1 MTHQIDIVV
10 DEKYVQEIDSCE
22 LEQLLNRLLQEIGPS
37 KNSHLTLTITGDE
50 ILQELNNAHRGL
62 DYPTDVLSYPQSE
75 DNDLFFPQNEFDADN
90 YLGDIVI
97 SYPAAVRN
105 TISSSTDIV
114 QEIKHLVV
122 HGALHLL
129 GHDHDSLSSEKNMT
143 EQEVLLLGEW
153 VRDIWND

>member
-10 DEKYVQEIDSCE
+10 DEKYVQEIDSCG
-22 LEQLLNRLLQEIGPS
+22 LEQLLNRLLQEIGPG
-37 KNSHLTLTITGDE
+37 KNSHLTITITGDE

-75 DNDLFFPQNEFDADN
+75 DIDLFFPQNEFDADN

-97 SYPAAVRN
+97 SYHAEVRN
-105 TISSSTDIV
+105 NISSSTDIV